1 MFAGSGGELQD
12 NGVLYFSG
20 STLYSHTQVA
30 SNTITAGEFI
40 GPGTIPVGGII
51 MWSGN
56 TVPTGW
62 SLCNGSNGTPDLR
75 NRFIVGSGD
84 SYNTGATGGDDS
96 YSLTLGQLPEHFHS
110 QPTHTHPAG
119 TLNVNGDT
127 GNQSANHS
135 HNASLSVTINNNT
148 TGIEIRGGGSNDD
161 GGEEVPGGNH
171 SDGSRVS
178 NAVVDPGH
186 GHTGS
191 ASGTTD
197 ANNANHTHNVDLSVS
212 GSTGDGGNQNTGTLG
227 NGDAIDNR
235 PQYYAL
241 AYIMRTT

>member
-1 MFAGSGGELQD
+1 M
-12 NGVLYFSG
+12 
-20 STLYSHTQVA
+20 
-30 SNTITAGEFI
+30 
-40 GPGTIPVGGII
+40 
-51 MWSGN
+51 
-56 TVPTGW
+56 
-62 SLCNGSNGTPDLR
+62 
-75 NRFIVGSGD
+75 
-84 SYNTGATGGDDS
+84 
-96 YSLTLGQLPEHFHS
+96 
-110 QPTHTHPAG
+110 
-119 TLNVNGDT
+119 NGDT

-161 GGEEVPGGNH
+161 GGNEVPGGNH
-171 SDGSRVS
+171 GNNQRVS

-197 ANNANHTHNVDLSVS
+197 NNNANHTHNISLSVA